1 MSKSLHQLLATAVN
15 YAGLYPPTSLKLN
28 EALNSYVDFSHSK
41 YSWMLA
47 NFVLPHNELPSL
59 SNFADRKHHLKGPL
73 SLCITGPETETL
85 FEFKNVINSIE
96 KEIKEAHT
104 GYPGE
109 VRTNLLELKLPLNSV
124 ETLNPEELIKA
135 LEAVVSTTAESRLL
149 PHRVFFEVPGHEYSA
164 EITKKIIKVIAV
176 HNKSILK
183 RKVNNYLFSGI
194 KINCSDKKAG
204 EIPDAAYIADVLL
217 YARDAN
223 VAVKFSGKEN
233 TPFPSYN
240 YSFGTK
246 VHGFINIFAASI
258 LAYTQDL
265 TLEETVEVIEEKSP
279 ENFSFKDDYFA
290 WRELAA
296 PTLEIKMLRM
306 LSITSFN
313 FTSFTTPVDG
323 LKELGYI

>member
-1 MSKSLHQLLATAVN
+1 M
-15 YAGLYPPTSLKLN
+15 
-28 EALNSYVDFSHSK
+28 
-41 YSWMLA
+41 
-47 NFVLPHNELPSL
+47 
-59 SNFADRKHHLKGPL
+59 
-73 SLCITGPETETL
+73 
-85 FEFKNVINSIE
+85 
-96 KEIKEAHT
+96 
-104 GYPGE
+104 
-109 VRTNLLELKLPLNSV
+109 
-124 ETLNPEELIKA
+124 
-135 LEAVVSTTAESRLL
+135 
-149 PHRVFFEVPGHEYSA
+149 
-164 EITKKIIKVIAV
+164 
-176 HNKSILK
+176 
-183 RKVNNYLFSGI
+183 NNYLFSGI
-194 KINCSDKKAG
+194 KINCSEKKSG
-204 EIPDAAYIADVLL
+204 KIPDAAYIADVLL
-217 YARDAN
+217 YARNAN
-223 VAVKFSGKEN
+223 VAVKFSGTEN

-279 ENFSFKDDYFA
+279 ENFTFKDDYFA